1 MAHKRVA
8 RKKLER
14 IAMGQYTKTLLS
26 RGCEANMDTEDEN
39 DVVETSIGYTAAVG
53 AALADTGG
61 KGALTQGI
69 H

>member
-14 IAMGQYTKTLLS
+14 IAMGQYTKALLS

-53 AALADTGG
+53 AALAEEI
-61 KGALTQGI
+61 KWSQEEVSS
-69 H
+69 